1 VPLSASFP
9 RTHRRRTTDH
19 IPMTLAHIIDS
30 YGYAALVIGTFLEGE
45 TVLVLGGIAAKLG
58 YLKLPWVIVSAFI
71 GTLAGDQLFF
81 FLGRRHGQALLL
93 KRPQWHRRAQK
104 VRHMLERHRVPV
116 CIGFRFLYG
125 FRTISPFVIGMSR
138 IPAWQFVL
146 LNIIGAAAWATLIGT
161 LGFTFGQGLEL
172 LLGDIHHYE
181 KEILGA
187 VSGVG
192 VAVWLFRWALNRK
205 RCRGGVRH

>member
-1 VPLSASFP
+1 
-9 RTHRRRTTDH
+9 
-19 IPMTLAHIIDS
+19 MTLEHIIDS
-30 YGYAALVIGTFLEGE
+30 YGYPALVIGTFLEGE

-81 FLGRRHGQALLL
+81 FMGRRHGQALLL
-93 KRPQWHRRAQK
+93 KRPRWHRRAQK
-104 VRHMLERHRVPV
+104 VRHMLDRHRIPIV
-116 CIGFRFLYG
+116 IGFRFLYG
-125 FRTISPFVIGMSR
+125 FRTVTPFVIGMSR

-161 LGFTFGQGLEL
+161 LGFAFGQGLAL

-181 KEILGA
+181 KEILA
-187 VSGVG
+187 MVSGMG

-205 RCRGGVRH
+205 RCHSGVHH